1 MDVLYPT
8 RLPITHTG
16 TSSRSYGWLFLF
28 LSSLFNLIFLPI
40 GQLSCNASCASIT
53 RVASNRNLYPPF
65 FTVSPIFGHWL
76 PAGCNKKEVDRQ
88 KFSNPISIT
97 FCDDSAPF
105 SCVCICLIYLKK
117 KRWPSLQFPYW
128 MSANEEEAATLLLT
142 RLVAEKNG
150 NSLTVGDLFI
160 RCVSVDWTNYFLL
173 SSLFSLFEKTHDHLF
188 LWWGKV
194 GDLLFNLHRS
204 CGFLLNW
211 SLERGVSRVA
221 GPIQSAREKTPYKS
235 REFNLMSTQSI

>member
-28 LSSLFNLIFLPI
+28 LSPPFNLIFLPI
-40 GQLSCNASCASIT
+40 GQLSCNASCTSIT

-117 KRWPSLQFPYW
+117 KVAKSSISLLNVGERRGSRHFAADSTRCGKKRKLSYSRGSIYTLRVCRLDQLFPPVESLLSFWKNTRPSL
-128 MSANEEEAATLLLT
+128 S
-142 RLVAEKNG
+142 LVREG
-150 NSLTVGDLFI
+150 G
-160 RCVSVDWTNYFLL
+160 RSV
-173 SSLFSLFEKTHDHLF
+173 
-188 LWWGKV
+188 V
-194 GDLLFNLHRS
+194 
-204 CGFLLNW
+204 
-211 SLERGVSRVA
+211 
-221 GPIQSAREKTPYKS
+221 
-235 REFNLMSTQSI
+235 